1 MVNDK
6 LFGDENSP
14 LREIPVFRKYM
25 EEYTILENQI
35 KRLQDRRGEL
45 AYEEVMELT
54 KLKKLKLACRDG
66 MEHVK
71 KRV

>member
-1 MVNDK
+1 
-6 LFGDENSP
+6 
-14 LREIPVFRKYM
+14 M